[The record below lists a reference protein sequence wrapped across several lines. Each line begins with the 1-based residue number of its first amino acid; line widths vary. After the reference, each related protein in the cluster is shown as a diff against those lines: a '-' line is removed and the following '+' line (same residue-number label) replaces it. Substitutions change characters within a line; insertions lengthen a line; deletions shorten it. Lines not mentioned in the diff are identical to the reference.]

1 MNKIKEIIIVADPM
15 CSWCWGFEPVIKTLQ
30 KKIDPKIKL
39 SLLVGG
45 LRSQGDQAWT
55 NEFKSFLQEHWKQV
69 EAKTGQMFNTEILEK
84 KVFEYN
90 TEPACRA
97 LVTLREIDETKQFL
111 FLNALQEAFYLR
123 AVDITNEKVLST
135 LVKDFGIDEAEF
147 LSLFRSDKM
156 IEKTQADVYKS
167 RSMGANVFPSVVIID
182 EEGHLCV
189 VKGYKDYEELS
200 KLL

>member
-30 KKIDPKIKL
+30 KKIDPKIKF
-39 SLLVGG
+39 SLLLGG

-55 NEFKSFLQEHWKQV
+55 NEFKDFLQEHWKQV
-69 EAKTGQMFNTEILEK
+69 EAKTGQKFNTQILEK
-84 KVFEYN
+84 KTFEYN

-97 LVTLREIDETKQFL
+97 LVTLREIDATKQFL

-123 AVDITNEKVLST
+123 AVDITNEKELSI
-135 LVKDFGIDEAEF
+135 LVQDFGVDEGEF

-189 VKGYKDYEELS
+189 VKGYRDYKELS